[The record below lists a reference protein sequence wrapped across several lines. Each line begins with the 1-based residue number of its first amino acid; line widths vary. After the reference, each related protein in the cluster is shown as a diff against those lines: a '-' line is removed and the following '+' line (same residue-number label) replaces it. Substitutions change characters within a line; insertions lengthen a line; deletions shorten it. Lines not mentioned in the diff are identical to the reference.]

1 MASRSLGT
9 LTIDLLLRTAGME
22 AGASKAE
29 RELARLQTR
38 AVAVGTAMGKF
49 IADAAQG
56 VARGLYNMTL
66 GVAKSVEQ
74 MDLLS
79 RQIGVSTEDLTRLQ
93 YAANQMANVSDQQF
107 GMAMRRM
114 TRRIAEAAEGAG
126 PAANAIRAIGLE
138 ARDLARM
145 KPDEQFRKLADAL
158 SNTEHQGSRLRATM
172 AIFDTEGMPLVN
184 MLSQGA
190 DAIREFENEADQLGV
205 TIGEDLVNRSRA
217 FQTELTKLSSVKQG
231 LQQRIASEL
240 LPTLTNL
247 VSRFTESEGA
257 AKRLDWA
264 ARVASTGVK
273 LLSSVATVVIG
284 VFKTL
289 GEALGGIAAAVV
301 SLVQG
306 RFSEAWS
313 IAKDVGS
320 DIVGNVRG
328 TMKAVSD
335 IWDETEITATPQA
348 DAAENDSA
356 LAFRAVKSGG
366 KRIVDEAERIWKQVE
381 QAIGRISRDIQ
392 TFFMTED
399 EKVLFDLR
407 IQGADPD
414 QLARAQ
420 ELLRIRRDL
429 IDTRQ
434 REEDEARRRE
444 RASSVLEDINLEIDA
459 LGKSSQWIATRNA
472 LLRAGVD
479 AESDFGRAIVESMDN
494 LYKQGEAI
502 DRQIE
507 LMDTFRSESSRALS
521 DVVRGAKSLKDAFLD
536 MLTAITDRIT
546 QMISDRLIE
555 QLFGQMGTTQSGSSG
570 GWISSLFGGL
580 FGGRRANGG
589 MAQPNK
595 IYEVNERGIE
605 MATVRGRDY
614 LLTGGSP
621 VEITPNHR
629 IGMGRSVSVVQQ
641 FINPVLADRRSDSQ
655 RAAEAA
661 RRQREAL
668 RNA

>member
-1 MASRSLGT
+1 MASRSLGS
-9 LTIDLLLRTAGME
+9 LTIDLLLRTAGLE

-29 RELARLQTR
+29 RELSRLQTR

-49 IADAAQG
+49 ISDAAQS

-66 GVAKSVEQ
+66 GVAKNVEA
-74 MDLLS
+74 MNLLS

-93 YAANQMANVSDQQF
+93 YAASQMANVSDQQF

-126 PAANAIRAIGLE
+126 PAANAIRALGLE
-138 ARDLARM
+138 ARELARM
-145 KPDEQFRKLADAL
+145 RPDEQFRKLADAL
-158 SNTEHQGSRLRATM
+158 KNTEHQGSRLRATM

-190 DAIREFENEADQLGV
+190 DAIRELENEADKLGA
-205 TIGEDLVNRSRA
+205 TIGEELVNRSRA
-217 FQTELTKLSSVKQG
+217 FQTELTKLNAVKRG

-247 VSRFTESEGA
+247 VSKFTDTEGA
-257 AKRLDWA
+257 AKSLDTA
-264 ARVASTGVK
+264 SRVAATGVR
-273 LLSSVATVVIG
+273 LLASAGAIIVGIFNTV
-284 VFKTL
+284 

-306 RFSEAWS
+306 RFSEALD
-313 IAKDVGS
+313 IAKNVGS
-320 DIVGNVRG
+320 DIVSNVKSTVG
-328 TMKAVSD
+328 SVKD
-335 IWDETEITATPQA
+335 IWDNTEITATPLADAVEA
-348 DAAENDSA
+348 DAA
-356 LAFRAVKSGG
+356 LAFSAVKDGG
-366 KRIVDEAERIWKQVE
+366 KKIVDEAERIWQQVE
-381 QAIGRISRDIQ
+381 QAIGRIARDIQ

-399 EKVLFDLR
+399 ETVLFDLR
-407 IQGADPD
+407 MQGADPD

-429 IDTRQ
+429 IDTRN
-434 REEDEARRRE
+434 REEEEARRRE
-444 RASSVLEDINLEIDA
+444 RASFVLEDINMEIEA
-459 LGKSSQWIATRNA
+459 LGKSAQWIATRNA

-521 DVVRGAKSLKDAFLD
+521 DVIRGTKSLKDAFLD

-546 QMISDRLIE
+546 QMISERLIE

-570 GWISSLFGGL
+570 GWISSLFSGL
-580 FGGRRANGG
+580 FGGGRANGG
-589 MAQPNK
+589 MALPNK

-614 LLTGGSP
+614 LLTGNSP

-629 IGMGRSVSVVQQ
+629 LGFGGVSVTNN
-641 FINPVLADRRSDSQ
+641 FAF
-655 RAAEAA
+655 AAPTSPKTQTQIAA
-661 RRQREAL
+661 RVGYELRRAQRL
-668 RNA
+668 GV

>member
-1 MASRSLGT
+1 MASRSLGS
-9 LTIDLLLRTAGME
+9 LTIDLLLRTAGLE

-29 RELARLQTR
+29 RELSRLQTR

-74 MDLLS
+74 MDLMS
-79 RQIGVSTEDLTRLQ
+79 RQIGVSTEGLTRLQ
-93 YAANQMANVSDQQF
+93 YAASQMANVSDQQF

-126 PAANAIRAIGLE
+126 PAADAIRALGLE
-138 ARDLARM
+138 ARELARL
-145 KPDEQFRKLADAL
+145 KPDEQFRRLADAL
-158 SNTEHQGSRLRATM
+158 KNTEHQGSRLRATM

-184 MLSQGA
+184 MLAQGA
-190 DAIREFENEADQLGV
+190 DAIRELENEADRLGA

-217 FQTELTKLSSVKQG
+217 FQTELTKLNSVKRG

-247 VSRFTESEGA
+247 VSKFTDTEGA
-257 AKRLDWA
+257 AKSLDTA
-264 ARVASTGVK
+264 SRVAATGVR
-273 LLSSVATVVIG
+273 LLASAGAIIVGIFNTV
-284 VFKTL
+284 

-306 RFSEAWS
+306 RFSEALD
-313 IAKDVGS
+313 IAKNVGS
-320 DIVGNVRG
+320 DIVANVKSTVG
-328 TMKAVSD
+328 SVKD
-335 IWDETEITATPQA
+335 IWDNTEITATPLA
-348 DAAENDSA
+348 DAAEADAA
-356 LAFRAVKSGG
+356 LAFSAVKDGG
-366 KRIVDEAERIWKQVE
+366 KKIVDEAERIWQQVE
-381 QAIGRISRDIQ
+381 QAIGRIARDIQ

-399 EKVLFDLR
+399 ETVLFDLR
-407 IQGADPD
+407 MQGADPD

-429 IDTRQ
+429 IDTRN
-434 REEDEARRRE
+434 REEEEARRRE
-444 RASSVLEDINLEIDA
+444 RASSVLEDINMEIEA
-459 LGKSSQWIATRNA
+459 LGKSAQWIATRNA
-472 LLRAGVD
+472 LLLAGVD
-479 AESDFGRAIVESMDN
+479 AESDFGKAIIESMDN

-536 MLTAITDRIT
+536 MLTAISDRIT
-546 QMISDRLIE
+546 KMISERLIE
-555 QLFGQMGTTQSGSSG
+555 QLFGQMGTVQTGSAG
-570 GWISSLFGGL
+570 GWLASIAGVFRSGKRWGGT
-580 FGGRRANGG
+580 AH
-589 MAQPNK
+589 PWS
-595 IYEVNERGIE
+595 ITPVNEAGIE

-614 LLTGGSP
+614 LLTGNSP
-621 VEITPNHR
+621 AQITPNHQL
-629 IGMGRSVSVVQQ
+629 GGGSVGVVNN
-641 FINPVLADRRSDSQ
+641 FAF
-655 RAAEAA
+655 AAPTSPKTQTQIAA
-661 RRQREAL
+661 RVGYEIRRAQRL
-668 RNA
+668 GL

>member
-1 MASRSLGT
+1 MASRSLGS
-9 LTIDLLLRTAGME
+9 LTIDLLLRTAGLE

-29 RELARLQTR
+29 RELSRLQTR

-74 MDLLS
+74 MDLMS
-79 RQIGVSTEDLTRLQ
+79 RQIGVSTEGLTRLQ
-93 YAANQMANVSDQQF
+93 YAASQMANVSDQQF

-138 ARDLARM
+138 ASELARL
-145 KPDEQFRKLADAL
+145 KPDEQFRRLADAL
-158 SNTEHQGSRLRATM
+158 KNTEHQGSRLRATM

-184 MLSQGA
+184 MLAQGA
-190 DAIREFENEADQLGV
+190 DAIRELENEADRLGA

-217 FQTELTKLSSVKQG
+217 FQTELTRLNSIKQG
-231 LQQRIASEL
+231 LQRRIASEL

-247 VSRFTESEGA
+247 VSKFTDTEGA
-257 AKRLDWA
+257 AKRMDA
-264 ARVASTGVK
+264 ASRVAATGVR
-273 LLSSVATVVIG
+273 LLASAGAIIVGIFTTV
-284 VFKTL
+284 
-289 GEALGGIAAAVV
+289 GEALGGVAAAVV
-301 SLVQG
+301 ALVSG
-306 RFSEAWS
+306 RFSEALD
-313 IAKDVGS
+313 IAKNVGS
-320 DIVGNVRG
+320 DIVSNVKG
-328 TMKAVSD
+328 TVQGVKD
-335 IWDETEITATPQA
+335 IWDDTEITATPLA
-348 DAAENDSA
+348 DAVESDAA
-356 LAFRAVKSGG
+356 LAFRAVKDGG
-366 KRIVDEAERIWKQVE
+366 KKIVDEAERIWQQVE
-381 QAIGRISRDIQ
+381 QAIGRIARDIQ

-399 EKVLFDLR
+399 ETVLFDLR
-407 IQGADPD
+407 MQGADPD

-429 IDTRQ
+429 IDTRK

-444 RASSVLEDINLEIDA
+444 RASSVLEDINMEIDA

-472 LLRAGVD
+472 LLLAGVD
-479 AESDFGRAIVESMDN
+479 AESDFGKAIIESMDN

-536 MLTAITDRIT
+536 MLTAISDRIT
-546 QMISDRLIE
+546 KMISERLIE
-555 QLFGQMGTTQSGSSG
+555 QLFGQMGTVQTGSAG
-570 GWISSLFGGL
+570 GWLASIAGVFRSGKRWGGT
-580 FGGRRANGG
+580 AH
-589 MAQPNK
+589 PWS
-595 IYEVNERGIE
+595 ITPVNEAGIE

-614 LLTGGSP
+614 LLTGNSP
-621 VEITPNHR
+621 AQITPNHQL
-629 IGMGRSVSVVQQ
+629 GGGSVGVVNN
-641 FINPVLADRRSDSQ
+641 FAF
-655 RAAEAA
+655 AAPTSPKTQTQIAA
-661 RRQREAL
+661 RVGYEIRRAQRL
-668 RNA
+668 GL

>member
-1 MASRSLGT
+1 MASRSLGS
-9 LTIDLLLRTAGME
+9 LTIDLLLRTAGLE

-29 RELARLQTR
+29 RELSRLQTR

-66 GVAKSVEQ
+66 GVAKNVEQ

-79 RQIGVSTEDLTRLQ
+79 RQIGVSTEGLTRLQ
-93 YAANQMANVSDQQF
+93 YAASQMANVSDQQF

-126 PAANAIRAIGLE
+126 PAANAIRALGLE
-138 ARDLARM
+138 ARELARM
-145 KPDEQFRKLADAL
+145 RPDEQFRKLADAL
-158 SNTEHQGSRLRATM
+158 KNTEHQGSRLRATM
-172 AIFDTEGMPLVN
+172 AIFDTEGMPLIN
-184 MLSQGA
+184 MLAQGA
-190 DAIREFENEADQLGV
+190 DAIRELENEADKLGA
-205 TIGEDLVNRSRA
+205 TIGEELVNRSRA
-217 FQTELTKLSSVKQG
+217 FQTELTKLNSVKRG
-231 LQQRIASEL
+231 LQQRIAAEL

-247 VSRFTESEGA
+247 VSKFTDTEGA
-257 AKRLDWA
+257 AKSLDTA
-264 ARVASTGVK
+264 SRVAATGVR
-273 LLSSVATVVIG
+273 LLASAGAIIVGIFNTV
-284 VFKTL
+284 

-306 RFSEAWS
+306 RFSEALD
-313 IAKDVGS
+313 IAKNVGS
-320 DIVGNVRG
+320 DIVANVKSTVG
-328 TMKAVSD
+328 SVKD
-335 IWDETEITATPQA
+335 IWGNTEITATPLADAVEA
-348 DAAENDSA
+348 DAA
-356 LAFRAVKSGG
+356 LAFSAVKTGG
-366 KRIVDEAERIWKQVE
+366 KKIADEAERIWQVE
-381 QAIGRISRDIQ
+381 QAIGRIARDIQ

-399 EKVLFDLR
+399 ETVLFDLR

-429 IDTRQ
+429 IDTRN
-434 REEDEARRRE
+434 REEEEARRRE
-444 RASSVLEDINLEIDA
+444 RASSVLEDINMEIEA
-459 LGKSSQWIATRNA
+459 LGKSAQWIATRNA
-472 LLRAGVD
+472 LLLAGVD

-521 DVVRGAKSLKDAFLD
+521 DVIRGTKSLKDAFLD

-546 QMISDRLIE
+546 QMISERLIE

-580 FGGRRANGG
+580 FGGGRANGG
-589 MAQPNK
+589 MALPNK

-614 LLTGGSP
+614 LLTGNSP

-629 IGMGRSVSVVQQ
+629 LGFGGVSVTNNFAFAAPTSPKTQ
-641 FINPVLADRRSDSQ
+641 SQ
-655 RAAEAA
+655 IAA
-661 RRQREAL
+661 RVGYEIRRAQRL
-668 RNA
+668 GV